1 MQDKKWI
8 IVIGLSAIALT
19 ANFWGFPVY
28 ILDEAKNA
36 ACAMEMLER
45 GDWVVPT
52 FNNVLRTDKPPL
64 HYFFMM
70 ASYSVFGYTPFAA
83 RLFSVIMG
91 LLTVVVTYHFT
102 RRLEGERVAFLAGLV
117 MAGSLFVIAEFHL
130 AVPDP
135 YFIFFLTLS
144 WLSFA
149 YAVVSAR
156 GGYYYLSYAAAALA
170 FLAKGPA
177 AVVLS
182 AGVCGGFL
190 LVRKELTWAMLR
202 KVRLWQGI
210 LIFLVLAAPWW
221 VAVTLKTQGEWVRGF
236 IWEHNVGR
244 FSAAYEDHSNPP
256 GMPVLLLLVA
266 MLPLSGYL
274 PRAMANAWRDRRE
287 HPLLIMA
294 LVSVGMVLIFF
305 SLSRTLLPN
314 YVGPAIPFA
323 AILIAG
329 GMARHVGEF
338 TVSSR
343 RLLFLVLAV
352 ALVLTALVPVM
363 REVIAKDKW
372 IGDFPN
378 LAWLFLP
385 LTVGAWIAA
394 GFIWRHRLRAAL
406 VSYLLSF
413 WLTGVLFFY
422 VGVPKI
428 LSQNPVT
435 LSLPM
440 VESATEEIVTYRFF
454 NAAYVFNLRRTF
466 ISSWDLDA
474 LLRYINGRPVI
485 ILTRQEDREALEAAG
500 FRVLFE
506 HPYLFEGSTALV
518 LTNR

>member
-8 IVIGLSAIALT
+8 IVMGLSVVAIT

-91 LLTVVVTYHFT
+91 LLTVAVVYRFA
-102 RRLEGERVAFLAGLV
+102 RKMEGEQVAYYAGLILS
-117 MAGSLFVIAEFHL
+117 ASLFVIAEFHL

-149 YAVVSAR
+149 YAWESGRVN
-156 GGYYYLSYAAAALA
+156 YYYVSYAAAALA
-170 FLAKGPA
+170 FLAKGPV

-182 AGVCGGFL
+182 AGACGGFL
-190 LVRKELTWAMLR
+190 LLKGELSWGSLR
-202 KVRLWQGI
+202 KVRLWQGM
-210 LIFLVLAAPWW
+210 LLFLALAAPWW
-221 VAVTLKTQGEWVRGF
+221 IAVAIETQGEWVRGF

-244 FSAAYEDHSNPP
+244 FSAAYEDHANPP
-256 GMPVLLLLVA
+256 GMTVLLLLVA

-274 PRAMANAWRDRRE
+274 PRAMMTAWKERRQ
-287 HPLLIMA
+287 HSLLVMA
-294 LVSVGMVLIFF
+294 LVSVAVVLVFF
-305 SLSRTLLPN
+305 SVSRTLLPN
-314 YVGPAIPFA
+314 YVGPAVPFA
-323 AILIAG
+323 ALLMAKGIERQLAGFVLSSLPIRIL
-329 GMARHVGEF
+329 
-338 TVSSR
+338 TLS
-343 RLLFLVLAV
+343 LAV
-352 ALVLTALVPVM
+352 VLSALVPVM
-363 REVIAKDKW
+363 QDMIAHDKW
-372 IGDFPN
+372 ISGFPG

-385 LTVGAWIAA
+385 LSAGAWLSA
-394 GFIWRHRLRAAL
+394 GFAWQNHLRRAL
-406 VSYLLSF
+406 ATYLLSF

-422 VGVPKI
+422 LGVPTI
-428 LSQNPVT
+428 MSQNPVAR
-435 LSLPM
+435 SLP
-440 VESATEEIVTYRFF
+440 VLESATEEIVAYRFF

-466 ISSWDLDA
+466 VTSWDMNT
-474 LLRYINGRPVI
+474 LLRYVDGRPVI
-485 ILTRQEDREALEAAG
+485 ILTRQEDREALEKAG
-500 FRVLFE
+500 FRVIFE

-518 LTNR
+518 FTNR

>member
-8 IVIGLSAIALT
+8 IVMGLSAIALT

-91 LLTVVVTYHFT
+91 LLTVAVTYHFT
-102 RRLEGERVAFLAGLV
+102 RRMEGERIAFLAGLV

-144 WLSFA
+144 WLSFV
-149 YAVVSAR
+149 YAVTSAR
-156 GGYYYLSYAAAALA
+156 GGFYYLSYAAAALA

-182 AGVCGGFL
+182 AGACGGFL
-190 LVRKELTWAMLR
+190 LVRRELTWTMLR
-202 KVRLWQGI
+202 QVKLGQGM
-210 LIFLVLAAPWW
+210 LIFLALAAPWW

-244 FSAAYEDHSNPP
+244 FSSAYEDHSNPL
-256 GMPVLLLLVA
+256 GMPVLMLLVA

-274 PRAMANAWRDRRE
+274 PRAMGNAWKDRRE
-287 HPLLIMA
+287 HPLLVMA
-294 LVSVGMVLIFF
+294 LVSVAVVLIFF

-323 AILIAG
+323 AILIAA
-329 GMARHVGEF
+329 GMDRHLGQF
-338 TVSSR
+338 TTSSGR
-343 RLLFLVLAV
+343 LRLLALAV
-352 ALVLTALVPVM
+352 ALLLTALVPTM
-363 REVIAKDKW
+363 REVITNDKW
-372 IGDFPN
+372 IGGFPN

-385 LTVGAWIAA
+385 LSAGAWMAA
-394 GFIWRHRLRAAL
+394 GFIWRHKLRPAL
-406 VSYLLSF
+406 LSYLLSF

-428 LSQNPVT
+428 LGQNPVAPFDGGNGKGRNCH
-435 LSLPM
+435 LPFFQRRLCIQPEAHLC
-440 VESATEEIVTYRFF
+440 VELGPGHAAALHRWATGDHPH
-454 NAAYVFNLRRTF
+454 AA
-466 ISSWDLDA
+466 
-474 LLRYINGRPVI
+474 GRPGGARGRGVS
-485 ILTRQEDREALEAAG
+485 RH
-500 FRVLFE
+500 F
-506 HPYLFEGSTALV
+506 
-518 LTNR
+518 